1 MPYFGVTVT
10 KRSCFDLL
18 LNTVLIII
26 VFFSK
31 DHIQQL
37 LVIIIRNKVW
47 FIMEYFTCR
56 YLKPMLVTE
65 TPTVAEQGEVVA
77 NTIHSNHKEILTIH
91 PTAACFSKKK
101 LIK

>member
-1 MPYFGVTVT
+1 M
-10 KRSCFDLL
+10 K
-18 LNTVLIII
+18 
-26 VFFSK
+26 
-31 DHIQQL
+31 
-37 LVIIIRNKVW
+37 
-47 FIMEYFTCR
+47 YFTCR